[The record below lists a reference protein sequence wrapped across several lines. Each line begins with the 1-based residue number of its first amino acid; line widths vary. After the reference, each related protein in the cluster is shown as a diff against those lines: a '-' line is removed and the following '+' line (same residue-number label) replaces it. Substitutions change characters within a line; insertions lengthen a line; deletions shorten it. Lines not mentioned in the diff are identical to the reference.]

1 MAALRSVVMTEM
13 VGAPGAAGQWPQ
25 SQCDK
30 AGNERGTREH
40 RTANTRGR
48 LHRQPPLFGK
58 SPRGAGLEARRT
70 TQQKSAAAGSATPA
84 ASAGGRLSTHRGH
97 PAYLGCGI
105 PDVAPDARPDGA
117 KTDPGRTHC
126 RKRLSHCT
134 LSPLPGRS
142 RYGFHS
148 ALRRI
153 GKGWGR
159 VLGIIGR
166 QLGPDAAPVSGPQLA
181 PGHLAATRGL
191 DSRAVFRWYGL
202 ACPPVGNDAL
212 ADANG
217 TGQLAD
223 AAHFVDRNLK
233 AFHERRF

>member
-1 MAALRSVVMTEM
+1 MTEM

-25 SQCDK
+25 TRCDK
-30 AGNERGTREH
+30 ASNERGTREN
-40 RTANTRGR
+40 RPANTASG

-58 SPRGAGLEARRT
+58 SPRGVGPETRRT
-70 TQQKSAAAGSATPA
+70 TQQKSATSGSTAPA
-84 ASAGGRLSTHRGH
+84 ATAGGRLFAHRGL
-97 PAYLGCGI
+97 PAHLGSGI
-105 PDVAPDARPDGA
+105 PDVAPDERPDGTE
-117 KTDPGRTHC
+117 TDPGRTHC

-148 ALRRI
+148 ALRRV
-153 GKGWGR
+153 GEGWGL
-159 VLGIIGR
+159 VLAFIGR
-166 QLGPDAAPVSGPQLA
+166 KFGPDAAPSSGAQIA
-181 PGHLAATRGL
+181 PGDLAATGRL
-191 DSRAVFRWYGL
+191 DSRAVLGWYGL
-202 ACPPVGNDAL
+202 ACPPVGYDAL

-217 TGQLAD
+217 PGQLAD